1 MNNVRRTLVKSYG
14 ILFPV
19 VEASGV
25 KHFHS
30 PAAGKKSNKRSLLF
44 KHDRR
49 CLCTFVILLRATHMF
64 KCVFKTKPT
73 VSHPPPGSRGRGNG
87 KGKVFF
93 LIIITIGYVQ
103 CCCGYYCRLTARRS
117 WGQIPFGAL
126 GLLFCSCP
134 SSVGVVLS
142 SLLPR
147 LRYACGGELNWLLT
161 SAVKAGA
168 CRLWPSLS
176 NLV

>member
-19 VEASGV
+19 VEASRV
-25 KHFHS
+25 KHFCS

-49 CLCTFVILLRATHMF
+49 CLCTCAILLRATHMF

-73 VSHPPPGSRGRGNG
+73 ISYPPPRNRRRGNG

-93 LIIITIGYVQ
+93 FFKLLLLLGM
-103 CCCGYYCRLTARRS
+103 RS
-117 WGQIPFGAL
+117 VAVATTVASQPEDPGVKSPSGPWGFYI
-126 GLLFCSCP
+126 CSCP

-142 SLLPR
+142 
-147 LRYACGGELNWLLT
+147 WLLT

-168 CRLWPSLS
+168 CRLWPSFS
-176 NLV
+176 SLV